1 MLGWKRFLML
11 SGERSFEKKIGCR
24 HSDDKREFISVA
36 RLKNMNEHSPNT
48 EIVSK

>member
-1 MLGWKRFLML
+1 MEKIFDVEWGKVFW
-11 SGERSFEKKIGCR
+11 KKIGCR